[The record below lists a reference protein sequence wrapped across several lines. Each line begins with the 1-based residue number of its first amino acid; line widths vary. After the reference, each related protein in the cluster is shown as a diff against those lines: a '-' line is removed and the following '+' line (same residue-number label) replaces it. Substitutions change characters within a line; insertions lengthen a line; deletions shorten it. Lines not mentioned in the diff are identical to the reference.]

1 MKSHEYKCHIFA
13 KFQAITTEGEE
24 LDYNLKV
31 CTVNKYINND
41 AARNI
46 IKCIYPA
53 NAPIIAFRV
62 KREYKSM
69 TFDGIAADERI
80 DIRDSKWY
88 KF

>member
-1 MKSHEYKCHIFA
+1 MKSKEYKCHIFV
-13 KFQAITTEGEE
+13 KIQAITTEGEQ

-31 CTVNKYINND
+31 CTVNEYINND

-62 KREYKSM
+62 KREYKSI
-69 TFDGIAADERI
+69 TFDGIAGDERI
-80 DIRDSKWY
+80 DIRDAKWY
-88 KF
+88 RF